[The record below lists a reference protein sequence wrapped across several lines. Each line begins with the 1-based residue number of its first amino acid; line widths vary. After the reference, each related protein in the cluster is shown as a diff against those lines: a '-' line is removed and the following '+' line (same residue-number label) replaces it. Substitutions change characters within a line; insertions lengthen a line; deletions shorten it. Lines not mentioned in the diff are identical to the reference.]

1 MFDLD
6 LIEDDWK
13 KNSFQLTDE
22 EVFEIYKSEGVTKKD
37 YEMKK
42 EEILSSYKKI
52 SPEEKL
58 LISIFGDEKEKK
70 ELDEIDREKYENVK
84 EISLRLSHSSQ
95 MKVVEGTLDVVF
107 DSTRYWYEKLN
118 KSIPMEKIYNLSI
131 DSLMNA
137 AKYCIHFS
145 TKMCFRSYAYEFIR
159 RNMISLVARK
169 ERISYKNAYCI
180 IYNRFTKY
188 YEEENRLLYNVYELS
203 YDYTKEIPY
212 KPSSI
217 YEMIRKEI
225 YEENYIKNI
234 SSEEFIKDYN
244 YAIKGLDNLE
254 EMLIKLLYDKNGLN
268 GLTFKEISE
277 YLGIHTNKVYNIKKK
292 VIRKLNKN
300 ARFYKY
306 INN

>member
-70 ELDEIDREKYENVK
+70 ELDEIDREKYEKVK
-84 EISLRLSHSSQ
+84 EISIRLSHSSQ

-118 KSIPMEKIYNLSI
+118 KSIPMEEIYNLSI

-188 YEEENRLLYNVYELS
+188 YEEENRLLYNVYIL
-203 YDYTKEIPY
+203 I
-212 KPSSI
+212 I
-217 YEMIRKEI
+217 
-225 YEENYIKNI
+225 
-234 SSEEFIKDYN
+234 FIFPNVFLK
-244 YAIKGLDNLE
+244 
-254 EMLIKLLYDKNGLN
+254 
-268 GLTFKEISE
+268 
-277 YLGIHTNKVYNIKKK
+277 
-292 VIRKLNKN
+292 
-300 ARFYKY
+300 
-306 INN
+306 

>member
-22 EVFEIYKSEGVTKKD
+22 EVFEIYKSEGVTKKE
-37 YEMKK
+37 YEIKR
-42 EEILSSYKKI
+42 EEIINRYKKI
-52 SPEEKL
+52 SPEERL
-58 LISIFGDEKEKK
+58 LINIFGDEKAQK
-70 ELDEIDREKYENVK
+70 ELEEIDKECHEKLKAIN
-84 EISLRLSHSSQ
+84 LRLSHSSQ

-118 KSIPMEKIYNLSI
+118 ESIPMEEIYYLSV

-169 ERISYKNAYCI
+169 EHISYRNAYCI
-180 IYNRFTKY
+180 IYNRLIKY
-188 YEEENRLLYNVYELS
+188 YEENRLLYNVHELS

-212 KPSSI
+212 NPSSI
-217 YEMIRKEI
+217 YEMIRKEW
-225 YEENYIKNI
+225 YEDNYIKNI

-244 YAIKGLDNLE
+244 CAIKGLDNLE
-254 EMLIKLLYDKNGLN
+254 QMIIKLLYDKNGLN

-277 YLGIHTNKVYNIKKK
+277 FLGIPTNKVYNIKKK

>member
-1 MFDLD
+1 
-6 LIEDDWK
+6 
-13 KNSFQLTDE
+13 
-22 EVFEIYKSEGVTKKD
+22 
-37 YEMKK
+37 MKK
-42 EEILSSYKKI
+42 K
-52 SPEEKL
+52 
-58 LISIFGDEKEKK
+58 KK
-70 ELDEIDREKYENVK
+70 ELEEKDREKYEKVK

-107 DSTRYWYEKLN
+107 DSTRCWYEMLN
-118 KSIPMEKIYNLSI
+118 KSIPMEEIYNLSV

-180 IYNRFTKY
+180 IYKRFIKMY
-188 YEEENRLLYNVYELS
+188 EENRLLYNVYELS

-244 YAIKGLDNLE
+244 YAIKGLDSLE

-268 GLTFKEISE
+268 GLTYKEISD
-277 YLGIHTNKVYNIKKK
+277 YLGISPNEVYNIKKK